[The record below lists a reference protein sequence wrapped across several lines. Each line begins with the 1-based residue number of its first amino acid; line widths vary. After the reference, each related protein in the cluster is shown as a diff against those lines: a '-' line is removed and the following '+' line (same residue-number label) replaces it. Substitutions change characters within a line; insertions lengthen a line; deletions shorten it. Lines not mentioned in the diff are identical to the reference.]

1 MKRQILCLATFFLPF
16 FHLLRAE
23 NFKVNL
29 EDFDVLEIRVSGDV
43 DWKAG
48 QAGCSVDC
56 SAPIFEELDIDQN
69 GRKLIIQWKNNGK
82 PGWKSGTNKLLI
94 HLQSDYLKKVAISGS
109 ADLKF
114 LSPDKVQD
122 FSLSIAGSGDFSGSL
137 DCTGSVS
144 MNISGSGNLAPSGTC
159 KNLDVNI
166 SGSGDFR
173 GIDLKSEKASVII
186 AGSGAASVFASEELD
201 AVVSGSGD
209 IRYGG
214 NPKKLKKAVSGSGE
228 IIPVKGS

>member
-1 MKRQILCLATFFLPF
+1 MKKQILCLTAVFLSFFQALQ
-16 FHLLRAE
+16 AE

-48 QAGCSVDC
+48 PAGCNVDC
-56 SAPIFEELDIDQN
+56 SAPLFEELEIEQN
-69 GRKLIIQWKNNGK
+69 GRKVIIQWKRSGK

-122 FSLSIAGSGDFSGSL
+122 FSLSIAGSGDFSGEL
-137 DCTGSVS
+137 DCTGAVS
-144 MNISGSGNLAPSGTC
+144 MNVSGSGDLSPSGKC
-159 KNLDVNI
+159 KNLNLSI
-166 SGSGDFR
+166 SGSGDFIGGR
-173 GIDLKSEKASVII
+173 LQAESVKIAI
-186 AGSGAASVFASEELD
+186 AGSGDASVYASEELD
-201 AVVSGSGD
+201 ASVSGSGD
-209 IRYGG
+209 IRYAG
-214 NPKKLKKAVSGSGE
+214 NPKKVNKKVSGSGE
-228 IIPVKGS
+228 IQKAN